1 MAKLSS
7 NKNLIAGAIVVI
19 ILLIFAY
26 WYFSGSSAPE
36 APILSGTATVG
47 SNDLLST
54 LNELKSLSLD
64 SSIFQRPAF
73 KALSNETVIL
83 PTVVSGRANPFAPLP
98 GFVGSAGAVG
108 ALAVPAGGLAT
119 PTH

>member
-36 APILSGTATVG
+36 APILSGTQTVG
-47 SNDLLST
+47 SDDLLST

-73 KALSNETVIL
+73 EALSNDTVIL
-83 PTVVSGRANPFAPLP
+83 QNVTAGRANPFAPLS
-98 GFVGSAGAVG
+98 GFTVSSGASG
-108 ALAVPAGGLAT
+108 APAT